1 MDASIVIPTYNRAPK
16 LGNLLRCLQRQQGG
30 AVFEV
35 MVCDDGS
42 SDGTR
47 AVAKAA
53 ATGLDLQ
60 YFHQPDL
67 GFRAG
72 QARNMG
78 IAAARGEIVIFL
90 DDDTLPAP
98 DFVASHLR
106 AHRDAGVPA
115 VVIGLRHRAAR
126 LDAPPASVAD
136 IARHE
141 PDCRVKQIG
150 ARGETLDLVHPA
162 WRLLYSC
169 NFSVPRAVPE
179 LRFSEAFEG
188 WGMEDHEIGY
198 RLLRAGLPLVL
209 APDAPVLHI
218 DDPVPRDP
226 FLAEARAGAG
236 HYDSYVVNLLR
247 LHALHGADP
256 EIAAF
261 VREQLRWL
269 WFDHASGHWF
279 HGARPRVLWQFIATA
294 RELERLAGNVGIDA
308 KGLKFGR
315 LFAIMRHLGRHRG
328 DAPDTAGPAVR
339 PRKA

>member
-16 LGNLLRCLQRQQGG
+16 LGNLLRCLERQRGV
-30 AVFEV
+30 ASFEV
-35 MVCDDGS
+35 LVCDDGS
-42 SDGTR
+42 SDNTR
-47 AVAKAA
+47 AVAEAAA
-53 ATGLDLQ
+53 ATLDVR

-78 IAAARGEIVIFL
+78 IAAARGDIVIFL

-98 DFVASHLR
+98 DFVASHLH

-115 VVIGLRHRAAR
+115 VAIGMRHRAAR
-126 LDAPPASVAD
+126 LEALPDCVAD
-136 IARHE
+136 VACHE
-141 PDCRVKQIG
+141 PDGRVRQIG
-150 ARGETLDLVHPA
+150 PRGETLQQVRPA

-169 NFSVPRAVPE
+169 NFSVPRATPE

-198 RLLRAGLPLVL
+198 RLLRSGLRLVV

-226 FLAEARAGAG
+226 FLAESRKTAACF
-236 HYDSYVVNLLR
+236 DSYVLNLLR
-247 LHALHGADP
+247 LQALHGADP
-256 EIAAF
+256 EIATF
-261 VREQLRWL
+261 VHDQFRWL
-269 WFDHASGHWF
+269 WFDHATGHWF
-279 HGARPRVLWQFIATA
+279 HGGRPRVLGLLVGTA
-294 RELERLAGNVGIDA
+294 RELERVARAVGISA

-315 LFAIMRHLGRHRG
+315 LLPFLRYLGRDRG
-328 DAPDTAGPAVR
+328 KSLALAQR
-339 PRKA
+339 RKG